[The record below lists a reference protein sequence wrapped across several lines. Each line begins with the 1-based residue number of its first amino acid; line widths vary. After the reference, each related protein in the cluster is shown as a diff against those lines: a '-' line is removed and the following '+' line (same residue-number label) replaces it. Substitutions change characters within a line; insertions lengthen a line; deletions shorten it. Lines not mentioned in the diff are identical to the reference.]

1 MRIGYLECFAGLSGD
16 MLLGALVD
24 AGVLPALLQQTTASL
39 NLGATLVFDSIDRS
53 GISARKAHVLVDGGE
68 ADAFHN
74 HDGGEADA
82 SHHHDGGEADTP
94 HNHVPLHEHDHQHS
108 PSHDHSHSH
117 THEHSHAHEHKHQHG
132 RNLPAI
138 REILNK
144 APLPANARALALR
157 AFELLGQAEAA
168 IHNLPL
174 DQVHFH
180 EVGAVDAIVDITCAA
195 VGLTSLNVERWYC
208 SPVNVGSGFV
218 DCAHGRFPVPAPAT
232 ASLLRGI
239 PTYSEGPAMEL
250 VTPTGAA
257 LLRALGCEFSRPTAA
272 FEHIGYGAGSRN
284 PARFPN
290 VLRIS
295 VGEAVSALDDHTIER
310 ETVLGDTD
318 RESIA
323 VLECAID
330 DLSPQVLAHAT
341 QLALEHGALDAM
353 AASVV
358 MKKGRLGTLLT
369 ILCRPADAPR
379 FEELLFRETS
389 TLGVRT
395 RTEQRR
401 TLDRTHAT
409 VITPY
414 GEIRIKAAALDGVIT
429 HAQPEYEDCH
439 ARALEHRVPLKQV
452 IDAALQVWHERSDS
466 SAHVSETVTNK
477 SKAAVRE

>member
-24 AGVLPALLQQTTASL
+24 AGVPPALLQQTTASL
-39 NLGATLVFDSIDRS
+39 NLGATLVFDSVDRS
-53 GISARKAHVLVDGGE
+53 GISARKARVLVGGE
-68 ADAFHN
+68 DADAK
-74 HDGGEADA
+74 HDHAHSHEHKHD
-82 SHHHDGGEADTP
+82 HHHE
-94 HNHVPLHEHDHQHS
+94 
-108 PSHDHSHSH
+108 HSHSH
-117 THEHSHAHEHKHQHG
+117 EHVHSHDHEHAPGHTHSHG

-138 REILNK
+138 RVILNN
-144 APLPANARALALR
+144 APLATDARALALR
-157 AFELLGQAEAA
+157 AFELLGQVEAA
-168 IHNLPL
+168 IHNTPL

-195 VGLTSLNVERWYC
+195 VGLTSLNIDRWYA

-239 PTYSEGPAMEL
+239 PTFSEGPAMEL

-257 LLRALGCEFSRPTAA
+257 ILRALGCDFTRRTAI
-272 FEHIGYGAGSRN
+272 FEHIGYGAGTRN

-290 VLRIS
+290 VLRLSI
-295 VGEAVSALDDHTIER
+295 GEAVALAGDDTVAR
-310 ETVLGDTD
+310 ETV
-318 RESIA
+318 S

-330 DLSPQVLAHAT
+330 DLSPQIIAHTT

-353 AASVV
+353 TASVV
-358 MKKGRLGTLLT
+358 MKKGRVGTLVT

-401 TLDRTHAT
+401 TLDRAHSA
-409 VITPY
+409 VVTPY
-414 GEIRIKAAALDGVIT
+414 GEVRIKTAALDGVIT

-452 IDAALQVWHERSDS
+452 IDAAVQAWSQQVKQSVHDPL
-466 SAHVSETVTNK
+466 TVTNNPE
-477 SKAAVRE
+477 AAIRE

>member
-1 MRIGYLECFAGLSGD
+1 MRVGYLECFAGISGD

-24 AGVLPALLQQTTASL
+24 AGVAPELLQQTTAAL
-39 NLGATLVFDSIDRS
+39 NLGANLSFDSVDRS
-53 GISARKAHVLVDGGE
+53 GISARKVRVMVDGQ
-68 ADAFHN
+68 
-74 HDGGEADA
+74 
-82 SHHHDGGEADTP
+82 EADTP
-94 HNHVPLHEHDHQHS
+94 HKHAHTHEHDHDHQHHNH
-108 PSHDHSHSH
+108 PHSHDHEPAPDPVHH
-117 THEHSHAHEHKHQHG
+117 HG

-138 REILNK
+138 REILGN
-144 APLPANARALALR
+144 APLPADARALALR
-157 AFELLGQAEAA
+157 AFELLGEAESA
-168 IHNLPL
+168 IHNVPL

-195 VGLTSLNVERWYC
+195 VGLTSLHVERWHC

-218 DCAHGRFPVPAPAT
+218 DCAHGRYPVPAPAT

-257 LLRALGCEFSRPTAA
+257 ILRALGCDFTRPTAA
-272 FEHIGYGAGSRN
+272 FEQIGYGAGTRN

-295 VGEAVSALDDHTIER
+295 IGEASSPIVDDTIAR
-310 ETVLGDTD
+310 ETV
-318 RESIA
+318 A

-330 DLSPQVLAHAT
+330 DLNPQIVAHT
-341 QLALEHGALDAM
+341 MQLALEHGALDAM

-358 MKKGRLGTLLT
+358 MKKGRIGTLLT

-401 TLDRTHAT
+401 TLERAHVT
-409 VITPY
+409 VVTPY
-414 GEIRIKAAALDGVIT
+414 GKVRIKTATLDGTIT
-429 HAQPEYEDCH
+429 HAQPEYEDCQ
-439 ARALEHRVPLKQV
+439 ARALAHRVPLKHV
-452 IDAALQVWHERSDS
+452 INEALHAWKQRQDAA
-466 SAHVSETVTNK
+466 AHAPDAVTNNPET
-477 SKAAVRE
+477 AIRE

>member
-1 MRIGYLECFAGLSGD
+1 
-16 MLLGALVD
+16 
-24 AGVLPALLQQTTASL
+24 VL
-39 NLGATLVFDSIDRS
+39 IDGR
-53 GISARKAHVLVDGGE
+53 
-68 ADAFHN
+68 
-74 HDGGEADA
+74 EADA
-82 SHHHDGGEADTP
+82 SHNHGGGEANTP
-94 HNHVPLHEHDHQHS
+94 QNHAALPEHDHQHS

-117 THEHSHAHEHKHQHG
+117 DHEHSHEHEHKHEHKHQHG

-195 VGLTSLNVERWYC
+195 VGLASLSIERWYC

-257 LLRALGCEFSRPTAA
+257 LLRALGCEFSRPTAV

-284 PARFPN
+284 PPRFPN

-295 VGEAVSALDDHTIER
+295 IGEAVSGIDDHTIER
-310 ETVLGDTD
+310 ETV
-318 RESIA
+318 A

-353 AASVV
+353 AVSVV

-409 VITPY
+409 VITLY
-414 GEIRIKAAALDGVIT
+414 GEIRIKTAALDGVIT

-452 IDAALQVWHERSDS
+452 IDAALQVWHERSE
-466 SAHVSETVTNK
+466 SATHASQTLTNK

>member
-1 MRIGYLECFAGLSGD
+1 MANSGSVHQRESTMRIGYLECFAGLSGD

-24 AGVLPALLQQTTASL
+24 AGVPPVLLQQTTASL
-39 NLGATLVFDSIDRS
+39 NLGATLVFDSVDRS
-53 GISARKAHVLVDGGE
+53 GISARKVRVQVGGE
-68 ADAFHN
+68 DADAT
-74 HDGGEADA
+74 HDHAHSHEHAHD
-82 SHHHDGGEADTP
+82 HHHE
-94 HNHVPLHEHDHQHS
+94 
-108 PSHDHSHSH
+108 HSHSH
-117 THEHSHAHEHKHQHG
+117 EHPHSHEHTPAHSHPHG

-144 APLPANARALALR
+144 APLATDARALAVR

-168 IHNLPL
+168 IHNVPL

-195 VGLTSLNVERWYC
+195 VGLTSLHVDRWYC
-208 SPVNVGSGFV
+208 SPVNVGSGYV

-257 LLRALGCEFSRPTAA
+257 MLRALGCEFTRPTAA
-272 FEHIGYGAGSRN
+272 FERIGYGAGSRN

-290 VLRIS
+290 VLRLSI
-295 VGEAVSALDDHTIER
+295 GETVALAGDDTVAR
-310 ETVLGDTD
+310 ETV
-318 RESIA
+318 S

-330 DLSPQVLAHAT
+330 DLSPQIIAHTT

-353 AASVV
+353 TTPVM
-358 MKKGRLGTLLT
+358 MKKGRVGTLIT
-369 ILCRPADAPR
+369 ILCRPPDAPR

-389 TLGVRT
+389 TLGVRS

-401 TLDRTHAT
+401 ILDRTHAS
-409 VITPY
+409 VVTPY
-414 GEIRIKAAALDGVIT
+414 GEVRIKTAVLDGNVT
-429 HAQPEYEDCH
+429 HAQSEYEDCH

-452 IDAALQVWHERSDS
+452 IDAALQAWNERSND
-466 SAHVSETVTNK
+466 AEAVTNIK
-477 SKAAVRE
+477 KATVNE

>member
-24 AGVLPALLQQTTASL
+24 AGVSSALLQQTTTSL
-39 NLGATLVFDSIDRS
+39 NLGANLVFDSVDRS
-53 GISARKAHVLVDGGE
+53 GISARKARVLVGGDD
-68 ADAFHN
+68 ADAKHN
-74 HDGGEADA
+74 HDGHDADAPHNHDGHEADA
-82 SHHHDGGEADTP
+82 AHNHAHPHDHDHHHHDHA
-94 HNHVPLHEHDHQHS
+94 H
-108 PSHDHSHSH
+108 SHDHEDEH
-117 THEHSHAHEHKHQHG
+117 THGHTHPHN

-138 REILNK
+138 REILSK
-144 APLPANARALALR
+144 APLAADARTLALR
-157 AFELLGQAEAA
+157 AFELLGEAEAA
-168 IHNLPL
+168 IHNTPL

-195 VGLTSLNVERWYC
+195 VGLTSINVDRWYC
-208 SPVNVGSGFV
+208 SPVNVGSGYV

-257 LLRALGCEFSRPTAA
+257 LLRALCCEFARPTAA

-295 VGEAVSALDDHTIER
+295 IGESVAVAGADTVAR
-310 ETVLGDTD
+310 ETV
-318 RESIA
+318 S

-330 DLSPQVLAHAT
+330 DLSPQIIAHTT

-353 AASVV
+353 TTPVM
-358 MKKGRLGTLLT
+358 MKKGRVGTLIT

-389 TLGVRT
+389 TLGVRS

-409 VITPY
+409 VVTSY
-414 GEIRIKAAALDGVIT
+414 GEVRIKTAVLDGNIT

-439 ARALEHRVPLKQV
+439 TRALEHRVPLKLV
-452 IDAALQVWHERSDS
+452 IDAALQAWNERSNDPE
-466 SAHVSETVTNK
+466 AVTNVR
-477 SKAAVRE
+477 KATVNE

>member
-24 AGVLPALLQQTTASL
+24 AGVSSALLQQTTASL
-39 NLGATLVFDSIDRS
+39 NLGATLVFESADRS
-53 GISARKAHVLVDGGE
+53 GISARKARVLVDGHDADAPHTHDGHE
-68 ADAFHN
+68 ADAAHN
-74 HDGGEADA
+74 HDGHEADA
-82 SHHHDGGEADTP
+82 AHNHAHPHDHDHHH
-94 HNHVPLHEHDHQHS
+94 HHH
-108 PSHDHSHSH
+108 SHDHSHSH
-117 THEHSHAHEHKHQHG
+117 EHSPSPTHQHN

-138 REILNK
+138 RQILNQ
-144 APLPANARALALR
+144 APLPSDARSLALR
-157 AFELLGQAEAA
+157 AFQLLGQAEAA
-168 IHNLPL
+168 IHNVSV

-195 VGLTSLNVERWYC
+195 VGLTSLNVDRWYC
-208 SPVNVGSGFV
+208 SPVNVGSGYV

-257 LLRALGCEFSRPTAA
+257 LLRALGCEFTRPTAA

-295 VGEAVSALDDHTIER
+295 IGESVSRLGDDTIAR
-310 ETVLGDTD
+310 ETVT
-318 RESIA
+318 I
-323 VLECAID
+323 LECAID
-330 DLSPQVLAHAT
+330 DLSPQIVAHTT

-353 AASVV
+353 TTPVM
-358 MKKGRLGTLLT
+358 MKKGRVGTLIT

-389 TLGVRT
+389 TLGVRS

-401 TLDRTHAT
+401 TLDRTHAS
-409 VITPY
+409 VVTPY
-414 GEIRIKAAALDGVIT
+414 GEVRIKTAVLDGNIT

-439 ARALEHRVPLKQV
+439 TRALEHRVPLKQV
-452 IDAALQVWHERSDS
+452 IDAALQAWNEQSHDPV
-466 SAHVSETVTNK
+466 AVTNVR
-477 SKAAVRE
+477 KATVNE

>member
-24 AGVLPALLQQTTASL
+24 AGVPPALLQQTTASL
-39 NLGATLVFDSIDRS
+39 NLGATLTFDSVDRS
-53 GISARKAHVLVDGGE
+53 GISARKARVLVDGHE
-68 ADAFHN
+68 AD
-74 HDGGEADA
+74 HDGHAA
-82 SHHHDGGEADTP
+82 APHHHAHP
-94 HNHVPLHEHDHQHS
+94 HDHDHDHYDH
-108 PSHDHSHSH
+108 PHSHDHEHLH
-117 THEHSHAHEHKHQHG
+117 DHEHTPGHTQQHG

-138 REILNK
+138 RAILQS

-157 AFELLGQAEAA
+157 AFELLGEAEAA
-168 IHNLPL
+168 IHNVPL
-174 DQVHFH
+174 DEVHFH

-195 VGLTSLNVERWYC
+195 VGLTSLNVDRWYC

-239 PTYSEGPAMEL
+239 PTYSQGPAMEL
-250 VTPTGAA
+250 VTPTGAT
-257 LLRALGCEFSRPTAA
+257 LLRALGCEFARPTAA
-272 FEHIGYGAGSRN
+272 FEHIGYGAGARN
-284 PARFPN
+284 PSRFPN

-295 VGEAVSALDDHTIER
+295 IGEAVSLGGDETIAR
-310 ETVLGDTD
+310 ETV
-318 RESIA
+318 S

-330 DLSPQVLAHAT
+330 DLSPQVVAHAT

-353 AASVV
+353 ATSVV

-369 ILCRPADAPR
+369 ILCRPPDAPR

-389 TLGVRT
+389 TLGVRS
-395 RTEQRR
+395 RIEQRR
-401 TLDRTHAT
+401 TLDRAHAT
-409 VITPY
+409 VLTAY
-414 GEIRIKAAALDGVIT
+414 GEVRIKTAALDGAIT

-452 IDAALQVWHERSDS
+452 IDAALQAWSQRSE
-466 SAHVSETVTNK
+466 AAANAPETVTNNTE
-477 SKAAVRE
+477 AAIRE

>member
-24 AGVLPALLQQTTASL
+24 AGVSPALLQQTTTSL
-39 NLGATLVFDSIDRS
+39 NLGATLVFDSVDRS
-53 GISARKAHVLVDGGE
+53 GISARKARVLVGGDD
-68 ADAFHN
+68 ADAKHN
-74 HDGGEADA
+74 HDGNEADA
-82 SHHHDGGEADTP
+82 AHNHAHPHDHDHDHHHE
-94 HNHVPLHEHDHQHS
+94 HSHSHEHS
-108 PSHDHSHSH
+108 PSH
-117 THEHSHAHEHKHQHG
+117 THQHS

-138 REILNK
+138 REILSK
-144 APLPANARALALR
+144 APLATDARTLALR

-168 IHNLPL
+168 IHNTPL

-180 EVGAVDAIVDITCAA
+180 EVGAIDAIVDITCAA
-195 VGLTSLNVERWYC
+195 VGLTSLNVDHWYC
-208 SPVNVGSGFV
+208 SSVNVGSGYV

-257 LLRALGCEFSRPTAA
+257 LLRALGCEFTRPTAA

-290 VLRIS
+290 VLRLSIGES
-295 VGEAVSALDDHTIER
+295 VALAGADTVAR
-310 ETVLGDTD
+310 ETV
-318 RESIA
+318 S
-323 VLECAID
+323 VLDCAID
-330 DLSPQVLAHAT
+330 DLSPQIVAHTT

-353 AASVV
+353 TTPVM
-358 MKKGRLGTLLT
+358 MKKGRVGTLIT
-369 ILCRPADAPR
+369 ILCRPADAPH

-389 TLGVRT
+389 TLGVRS

-401 TLDRTHAT
+401 ILDRTHAT
-409 VITPY
+409 VVTPY
-414 GEIRIKAAALDGVIT
+414 GEVRIKTAVLDGNIT

-439 ARALEHRVPLKQV
+439 TRALEHRVPLKQV
-452 IDAALQVWHERSDS
+452 IDAALQAWNERSNDP
-466 SAHVSETVTNK
+466 ETVTNVTK
-477 SKAAVRE
+477 GDGE

>member
-24 AGVLPALLQQTTASL
+24 AGVSSALLQQTTTSL
-39 NLGATLVFDSIDRS
+39 NLGAALVFDSVDRS
-53 GISARKAHVLVDGGE
+53 GISARKARVLVGGDDADAKHNHGGHDADGLHSHDGNE
-68 ADAFHN
+68 ADAA
-74 HDGGEADA
+74 HDHAHPHD
-82 SHHHDGGEADTP
+82 HDHDHHDHA
-94 HNHVPLHEHDHQHS
+94 H
-108 PSHDHSHSH
+108 SHDHEH
-117 THEHSHAHEHKHQHG
+117 THGHTHPHG

-138 REILNK
+138 REILSK
-144 APLPANARALALR
+144 APLAVDARSLALR

-168 IHNLPL
+168 IHNTPL

-195 VGLTSLNVERWYC
+195 VGLTSLNVDRWYC
-208 SPVNVGSGFV
+208 SPVNVGSGYV

-257 LLRALGCEFSRPTAA
+257 LLRALGCEFTRPIAA

-295 VGEAVSALDDHTIER
+295 IGESVALAGADTVAREAVS
-310 ETVLGDTD
+310 
-318 RESIA
+318 
-323 VLECAID
+323 VLECALD
-330 DLSPQVLAHAT
+330 DLSPQIVAHTT

-353 AASVV
+353 TTPVM
-358 MKKGRLGTLLT
+358 MKKGRVGTLIT

-389 TLGVRT
+389 TLGVRS

-401 TLDRTHAT
+401 TLDRAHAT
-409 VITPY
+409 VVTPY
-414 GEIRIKAAALDGVIT
+414 GEVRIKTAVLDGNIT

-439 ARALEHRVPLKQV
+439 TRALEHRVPLKQV
-452 IDAALQVWHERSDS
+452 IDAALQAWNERSNDPD
-466 SAHVSETVTNK
+466 VVTNIR
-477 SKAAVRE
+477 KATVNE

>member
-24 AGVLPALLQQTTASL
+24 AGVPPALLQQTTAFL
-39 NLGATLVFDSIDRS
+39 NLGATLVFDSVDRS
-53 GISARKAHVLVDGGE
+53 GISARKARVLVGGE
-68 ADAFHN
+68 DADAP
-74 HDGGEADA
+74 HDHAHD
-82 SHHHDGGEADTP
+82 HHHEHPHEHEHP
-94 HNHVPLHEHDHQHS
+94 HNHAPG
-108 PSHDHSHSH
+108 H
-117 THEHSHAHEHKHQHG
+117 THPHG

-144 APLPANARALALR
+144 APLATEARALALR

-168 IHNLPL
+168 IHNVPL

-195 VGLTSLNVERWYC
+195 VGLTSVHVDRWHC

-218 DCAHGRFPVPAPAT
+218 DCAHGLFPVPAPAT

-257 LLRALGCEFSRPTAA
+257 ILRALGCGFTRPTAA
-272 FEHIGYGAGSRN
+272 FEHIGYGAGTRN

-290 VLRIS
+290 VLRLSI
-295 VGEAVSALDDHTIER
+295 GEAVVLAGDDTVAR
-310 ETVLGDTD
+310 ETV
-318 RESIA
+318 S

-330 DLSPQVLAHAT
+330 DLSPQIIAHTT

-353 AASVV
+353 TASVV
-358 MKKGRLGTLLT
+358 MKKGRVGTLVT

-379 FEELLFRETS
+379 FEE
-389 TLGVRT
+389 
-395 RTEQRR
+395 
-401 TLDRTHAT
+401 
-409 VITPY
+409 
-414 GEIRIKAAALDGVIT
+414 
-429 HAQPEYEDCH
+429 
-439 ARALEHRVPLKQV
+439 
-452 IDAALQVWHERSDS
+452 
-466 SAHVSETVTNK
+466 
-477 SKAAVRE
+477 

>member
-24 AGVLPALLQQTTASL
+24 AGVSSALLQQTTTSL
-39 NLGATLVFDSIDRS
+39 HLGATLVFESVDRS
-53 GISARKAHVLVDGGE
+53 GISARKARVLVDGHD
-68 ADAFHN
+68 ADAPHN
-74 HDGGEADA
+74 HDGHDADA
-82 SHHHDGGEADTP
+82 P
-94 HNHVPLHEHDHQHS
+94 HNHAHPHDHDHDHHDHAH
-108 PSHDHSHSH
+108 SHDHEH
-117 THEHSHAHEHKHQHG
+117 THGHTHPHG

-144 APLPANARALALR
+144 APLATDARTLALR

-168 IHNLPL
+168 IHNTPL

-195 VGLTSLNVERWYC
+195 VGLTSLNVDRWYC
-208 SPVNVGSGFV
+208 SPVNVGSGYV
-218 DCAHGRFPVPAPAT
+218 NCAHGRFPVPAPAT
-232 ASLLRGI
+232 ASLLRGV

-257 LLRALGCEFSRPTAA
+257 LLRALGCEFARPTAA

-284 PARFPN
+284 PKRFPN

-295 VGEAVSALDDHTIER
+295 IGESVALAGADTVAR
-310 ETVLGDTD
+310 ETVT
-318 RESIA
+318 

-330 DLSPQVLAHAT
+330 DLSSQIVAHTT

-353 AASVV
+353 TTPVM
-358 MKKGRLGTLLT
+358 MKKGRVGTLIT

-389 TLGVRT
+389 TLGVRS

-401 TLDRTHAT
+401 TLDRVHAT
-409 VITPY
+409 VVTPY
-414 GEIRIKAAALDGVIT
+414 GEVRIKTAVLDGNIT

-439 ARALEHRVPLKQV
+439 TRALEHRVPLKQV
-452 IDAALQVWHERSDS
+452 IDAALQAWNERSNDPE
-466 SAHVSETVTNK
+466 AVTNVR
-477 SKAAVRE
+477 KATVNE

>member
-24 AGVLPALLQQTTASL
+24 AGVSPELLQQTTAAL
-39 NLGATLVFDSIDRS
+39 NLGATLTFESVDRS
-53 GISARKAHVLVDGGE
+53 GISARKVRVLVGGHE
-68 ADAFHN
+68 ADAP
-74 HDGGEADA
+74 HD
-82 SHHHDGGEADTP
+82 
-94 HNHVPLHEHDHQHS
+94 
-108 PSHDHSHSH
+108 HSH
-117 THEHSHAHEHKHQHG
+117 THEHEHEHHHDHPHSHDHEHAPDHTHRHG

-138 REILNK
+138 REILHH
-144 APLPANARALALR
+144 APLPDEARALALR
-157 AFELLGQAEAA
+157 TFELLGEAEAA
-168 IHNLPL
+168 IHNVPL

-195 VGLTSLNVERWYC
+195 VGLTSLHVDRWYC

-239 PTYSEGPAMEL
+239 PTYSEGPSMEL

-257 LLRALGCEFSRPTAA
+257 ILRALGCEFARPTAA

-290 VLRIS
+290 VFRIS
-295 VGEAVSALDDHTIER
+295 IGEAASPIDDTVAR
-310 ETVLGDTD
+310 ETV
-318 RESIA
+318 S

-330 DLSPQVLAHAT
+330 DLSPQIVAHT
-341 QLALEHGALDAM
+341 MQLALEHGALDAM

-358 MKKGRLGTLLT
+358 MKKGRIGTLLT

-401 TLDRTHAT
+401 TLERAHVT
-409 VITPY
+409 VVTPY
-414 GEIRIKAAALDGVIT
+414 GKVRIKTAALDGAIT
-429 HAQPEYEDCH
+429 HAQPEYEDCQ
-439 ARALEHRVPLKQV
+439 ARAVEHRVPLKHV
-452 IDAALQVWHERSDS
+452 INEALHAWKQRQDVAAQAPV
-466 SAHVSETVTNK
+466 TVTNDPE
-477 SKAAVRE
+477 AAIRE

>member
-1 MRIGYLECFAGLSGD
+1 
-16 MLLGALVD
+16 
-24 AGVLPALLQQTTASL
+24 
-39 NLGATLVFDSIDRS
+39 
-53 GISARKAHVLVDGGE
+53 
-68 ADAFHN
+68 
-74 HDGGEADA
+74 
-82 SHHHDGGEADTP
+82 
-94 HNHVPLHEHDHQHS
+94 
-108 PSHDHSHSH
+108 
-117 THEHSHAHEHKHQHG
+117 HAHARG

-138 REILNK
+138 REILNQ
-144 APLPANARALALR
+144 APLAPDARALALR

-168 IHNLPL
+168 IHNVPL

-180 EVGAVDAIVDITCAA
+180 EVGAVDAIVDIACAA
-195 VGLTSLNVERWYC
+195 VGLTALHTDRWYS
-208 SPVNVGSGFV
+208 SPLNVGSGFV

-257 LLRALGCEFSRPTAA
+257 ILRALGCEFTRPVAA
-272 FEHIGYGAGSRN
+272 FERIGYGAGTRN

-290 VLRIS
+290 ILRIS
-295 VGEAVSALDDHTIER
+295 IGESAAHVGDDTNARDLIAHDLITR
-310 ETVLGDTD
+310 EVIS
-318 RESIA
+318 REVISRELIA

-330 DLSPQVLAHAT
+330 DLSPQIVAHTT

-353 AASVV
+353 ATSVV
-358 MKKGRLGTLLT
+358 MKKGRVGTLIT
-369 ILCRPADAPR
+369 VLCRPADAPR

-401 TLDRTHAT
+401 TLDRALS
-409 VITPY
+409 VVVTPY
-414 GEIRIKAAALDGVIT
+414 GEVRIKTAALDGVIT

-452 IDAALQVWHERSDS
+452 MDAALQAWSRQAKLPVHD
-466 SAHVSETVTNK
+466 AETVTTDPE
-477 SKAAVRE
+477 AAIRE

>member
-24 AGVLPALLQQTTASL
+24 AGVSSALLQQTTTSL
-39 NLGATLVFDSIDRS
+39 NLGATLVFESVDRS
-53 GISARKAHVLVDGGE
+53 GISARKARVLVDGHD
-68 ADAFHN
+68 ADAPHN
-74 HDGGEADA
+74 HDGHDADA
-82 SHHHDGGEADTP
+82 P
-94 HNHVPLHEHDHQHS
+94 HNHAHPHDHDHDHHDHAH
-108 PSHDHSHSH
+108 SHDHEH
-117 THEHSHAHEHKHQHG
+117 THGHTHPHG

-144 APLPANARALALR
+144 APLATDARTLALR

-168 IHNLPL
+168 IHNTPL

-195 VGLTSLNVERWYC
+195 VGLTSLNVDRWYC
-208 SPVNVGSGFV
+208 SPVNVGSGYV

-232 ASLLRGI
+232 ASLLRGV

-257 LLRALGCEFSRPTAA
+257 LLRALGCEFARPTAA

-284 PARFPN
+284 PKRFPN

-295 VGEAVSALDDHTIER
+295 IGESVALAGADTVAR
-310 ETVLGDTD
+310 ETVT
-318 RESIA
+318 

-330 DLSPQVLAHAT
+330 DLSSQIVAHTT

-353 AASVV
+353 TTPVM
-358 MKKGRLGTLLT
+358 MKKGRVGTLIT

-389 TLGVRT
+389 TLGVRS

-401 TLDRTHAT
+401 TLDRVHAT
-409 VITPY
+409 VVTPY
-414 GEIRIKAAALDGVIT
+414 GEVRIKTAVLDGNIT

-439 ARALEHRVPLKQV
+439 TRALEHRVPLKQV
-452 IDAALQVWHERSDS
+452 IDAALQAWNERSNDPE
-466 SAHVSETVTNK
+466 AVTNVR
-477 SKAAVRE
+477 KATVNE

>member
-24 AGVLPALLQQTTASL
+24 AGVPPALLQQTTASL
-39 NLGATLVFDSIDRS
+39 NLGSTLVFDSVDRS
-53 GISARKAHVLVDGGE
+53 GISARKARVLVGGE
-68 ADAFHN
+68 DADAP
-74 HDGGEADA
+74 HDHAHSHDHA
-82 SHHHDGGEADTP
+82 HDHHHEHP
-94 HNHVPLHEHDHQHS
+94 HNHAPG
-108 PSHDHSHSH
+108 H
-117 THEHSHAHEHKHQHG
+117 THPHG

-144 APLPANARALALR
+144 APLATEARALALR

-168 IHNLPL
+168 IHNVPL

-195 VGLTSLNVERWYC
+195 VGLTSVHVDRWHC

-218 DCAHGRFPVPAPAT
+218 DCAHGLFPVPAPAT

-257 LLRALGCEFSRPTAA
+257 ILRALGCGFTRPTAA
-272 FEHIGYGAGSRN
+272 FEHIGYGAGTRN

-290 VLRIS
+290 VLRLSI
-295 VGEAVSALDDHTIER
+295 GETVALAGDDTVAR
-310 ETVLGDTD
+310 ETV
-318 RESIA
+318 S

-330 DLSPQVLAHAT
+330 DLSPQVVAHTT

-358 MKKGRLGTLLT
+358 MKKGRLGTLVT

-401 TLDRTHAT
+401 TLDRAHST
-409 VITPY
+409 VVTPY
-414 GEIRIKAAALDGVIT
+414 GEVRIKTAALDGVIT

-452 IDAALQVWHERSDS
+452 IDAALQAWSQQVKQPVHDPL
-466 SAHVSETVTNK
+466 TVTNNPE
-477 SKAAVRE
+477 AAIRE

>member
-16 MLLGALVD
+16 MLLGALID
-24 AGVLPALLQQTTASL
+24 AGVSPALLQQTTASL
-39 NLGATLVFDSIDRS
+39 NLGAALVFDSVDRS
-53 GISARKAHVLVDGGE
+53 GISARKARVLVGGDD
-68 ADAFHN
+68 ADAKHN
-74 HDGGEADA
+74 HDGHDADVPYK
-82 SHHHDGGEADTP
+82 HDGNETDVP
-94 HNHVPLHEHDHQHS
+94 HNHAHPHDHDNDHHH
-108 PSHDHSHSH
+108 SHDHPHSHSH
-117 THEHSHAHEHKHQHG
+117 EHVPGHTHQHS

-138 REILNK
+138 REILNQ
-144 APLPANARALALR
+144 APLAADARSLALR

-168 IHNLPL
+168 IHNTPL

-195 VGLTSLNVERWYC
+195 VGLMSLNVDRWYC
-208 SPVNVGSGFV
+208 SPVNVGSGYV

-239 PTYSEGPAMEL
+239 PTCSEGPAMEL

-257 LLRALGCEFSRPTAA
+257 LLRALGCEFIRPTAA

-295 VGEAVSALDDHTIER
+295 IGESVSRLGDDTIAR
-310 ETVLGDTD
+310 ETVT
-318 RESIA
+318 I
-323 VLECAID
+323 LECAID
-330 DLSPQVLAHAT
+330 DLSPQIVAHTT

-353 AASVV
+353 TTPVM
-358 MKKGRLGTLLT
+358 MKKGRVGTLIT

-389 TLGVRT
+389 TLGVRS

-401 TLDRTHAT
+401 ILDRTHAS
-409 VITPY
+409 VVTPY
-414 GEIRIKAAALDGVIT
+414 GEVRIKTAVLDGNIT

-439 ARALEHRVPLKQV
+439 TRALEHRVPLKQV
-452 IDAALQVWHERSDS
+452 IDAALQAWNDRSNDRE
-466 SAHVSETVTNK
+466 AVTNIP
-477 SKAAVRE
+477 KATVNE

>member
-24 AGVLPALLQQTTASL
+24 AGVSSALLQQTTTSL
-39 NLGATLVFDSIDRS
+39 NLGATLVFDSVDRS
-53 GISARKAHVLVDGGE
+53 GISARKARVLVGGDD
-68 ADAFHN
+68 ADAKHNHGGHDADAPHN
-74 HDGGEADA
+74 HDGNEADA
-82 SHHHDGGEADTP
+82 A
-94 HNHVPLHEHDHQHS
+94 HDHH
-108 PSHDHSHSH
+108 SHDHPHSHSH
-117 THEHSHAHEHKHQHG
+117 EHSSSHTHQHS

-144 APLPANARALALR
+144 APLATDTRTLALR

-168 IHNLPL
+168 IHNVPL

-195 VGLTSLNVERWYC
+195 VGLTSLNVDRWYC
-208 SPVNVGSGFV
+208 SPVNVGSGYV

-257 LLRALGCEFSRPTAA
+257 LLRALCCEFTRPIAA

-284 PARFPN
+284 PKRFPN

-295 VGEAVSALDDHTIER
+295 IGESVALAGADTVAR
-310 ETVLGDTD
+310 ETV
-318 RESIA
+318 S

-330 DLSPQVLAHAT
+330 DLSPQIIAHTT

-353 AASVV
+353 TTPVM
-358 MKKGRLGTLLT
+358 MKKGRVGTLIT

-389 TLGVRT
+389 TLGVRS

-409 VITPY
+409 VVTTY
-414 GEIRIKAAALDGVIT
+414 GEVRIKTAVLDGNIT

-439 ARALEHRVPLKQV
+439 TRALEHRIPLKQV
-452 IDAALQVWHERSDS
+452 IDAAVQAWNERSHDPD
-466 SAHVSETVTNK
+466 AVTNVR
-477 SKAAVRE
+477 KATVNE

>member
-24 AGVLPALLQQTTASL
+24 AGVPPALLQQTTASL
-39 NLGATLVFDSIDRS
+39 NLGATLVFDSVDRS
-53 GISARKAHVLVDGGE
+53 GISARKARVLVGGE
-68 ADAFHN
+68 DADAK
-74 HDGGEADA
+74 HDHAHSHEHTHD
-82 SHHHDGGEADTP
+82 HHHE
-94 HNHVPLHEHDHQHS
+94 
-108 PSHDHSHSH
+108 HSHSH
-117 THEHSHAHEHKHQHG
+117 EHSHNHEHTPGHTHAHG

-138 REILNK
+138 REILNN
-144 APLPANARALALR
+144 APLATDARALALR

-168 IHNLPL
+168 IHNTPL

-195 VGLTSLNVERWYC
+195 AGLTSLHIDRWYA

-239 PTYSEGPAMEL
+239 PTFSEGPAMEL

-257 LLRALGCEFSRPTAA
+257 ILRALGCDFTRPTAA
-272 FEHIGYGAGSRN
+272 FEHIGYGAGTRN

-290 VLRIS
+290 VLRLSI
-295 VGEAVSALDDHTIER
+295 GEAVALAGDDTVAR
-310 ETVLGDTD
+310 ETV
-318 RESIA
+318 S

-330 DLSPQVLAHAT
+330 DLSPQIIAHTT

-353 AASVV
+353 TASVV
-358 MKKGRLGTLLT
+358 MKKGRVGTLVT

-401 TLDRTHAT
+401 TLDRAHSA
-409 VITPY
+409 VVTPY
-414 GEIRIKAAALDGVIT
+414 GEVRIKTAALDGVIT

-452 IDAALQVWHERSDS
+452 IDAALQAWSLQAKQSVHDPL
-466 SAHVSETVTNK
+466 TVTNNPE
-477 SKAAVRE
+477 AAIRE

>member
-24 AGVLPALLQQTTASL
+24 AGVPVALLQQTTAAL
-39 NLGATLVFDSIDRS
+39 NLGATLVFDSVDRS
-53 GISARKAHVLVDGGE
+53 GISARKARVLVGGHD
-68 ADAFHN
+68 ADAPHN
-74 HDGGEADA
+74 HDD
-82 SHHHDGGEADTP
+82 HDGHDAA
-94 HNHVPLHEHDHQHS
+94 HDHA
-108 PSHDHSHSH
+108 HSHSH
-117 THEHSHAHEHKHQHG
+117 DHDHDHPHTHDHVHTPAHSHQHG

-138 REILNK
+138 RAILQS
-144 APLPANARALALR
+144 APLPAEARALALR

-168 IHNLPL
+168 IHNVPL

-195 VGLTSLNVERWYC
+195 VGLTSLHVERWYC

-232 ASLLRGI
+232 ASLLRGM

-257 LLRALGCEFSRPTAA
+257 LLRALGCDFARPTAA
-272 FEHIGYGAGSRN
+272 FEHIGYGAGTRN

-295 VGEAVSALDDHTIER
+295 IGESVARSDDAVAR
-310 ETVLGDTD
+310 ETV
-318 RESIA
+318 SI
-323 VLECAID
+323 LECAVD
-330 DLSPQVLAHAT
+330 DLSPQIVAHAT

-358 MKKGRLGTLLT
+358 MKKGRIGTLLT

-401 TLDRTHAT
+401 TLDRAHVT
-409 VITPY
+409 VVTPY
-414 GEIRIKAAALDGVIT
+414 GEIRIKTAALDGVIT

-452 IDAALQVWHERSDS
+452 IDAALQAWSQLTELAA
-466 SAHVSETVTNK
+466 SAPETVTNNPE
-477 SKAAVRE
+477 AAIRE

>member
-24 AGVLPALLQQTTASL
+24 AGVTPALLQQTTAAL
-39 NLGATLVFDSIDRS
+39 NLGATLTFDSVDRS
-53 GISARKAHVLVDGGE
+53 GISARKAHVLVDGRE
-68 ADAFHN
+68 ADAPHTHAHS
-74 HDGGEADA
+74 HD
-82 SHHHDGGEADTP
+82 
-94 HNHVPLHEHDHQHS
+94 HEHDHRHDH
-108 PSHDHSHSH
+108 PHSHDHEPAQDPIHH
-117 THEHSHAHEHKHQHG
+117 HG

-138 REILNK
+138 REILGN
-144 APLPANARALALR
+144 APLPAEARSLALR
-157 AFELLGQAEAA
+157 TFELLGQAEAA
-168 IHNLPL
+168 IHNVPL

-195 VGLTSLNVERWYC
+195 VGLTSLHVERWYS
-208 SPVNVGSGFV
+208 SPINVGSGFV
-218 DCAHGRFPVPAPAT
+218 DCAHGRYPVPAPAT

-239 PTYSEGPAMEL
+239 PTYSEGLSMEL

-257 LLRALGCEFSRPTAA
+257 ILCALGCEFMRPTAA

-290 VLRIS
+290 VVRLSI
-295 VGEAVSALDDHTIER
+295 GESIA
-310 ETVLGDTD
+310 
-318 RESIA
+318 RESDDTIARENVA

-330 DLSPQVLAHAT
+330 DLSPQIIAHTA

-358 MKKGRLGTLLT
+358 MKKGRIGTLLT

-395 RTEQRR
+395 RAEQRR
-401 TLDRTHAT
+401 TLDRAHTT
-409 VITPY
+409 VNTPY
-414 GEIRIKAAALDGVIT
+414 GKIRIKTATLDGAIT
-429 HAQPEYEDCH
+429 HAQPEYEDCQ
-439 ARALEHRVPLKQV
+439 ARAIEHRVPLKHV
-452 IDAALQVWHERSDS
+452 INEALHAWKQCQEGAAQ
-466 SAHVSETVTNK
+466 APGTVTNDPE
-477 SKAAVRE
+477 AAIRE